1 MRRYT
6 RDRVPIA
13 MPLGVLRAVIS
24 SAIAITL
31 PACARDASTAPPPSV
46 PPAAAAQVS
55 AITQNHSGI
64 GQALADASTRLAPSI
79 ADILARARLNACLRE
94 LAAQLD
100 AGDIDRARR
109 ALALARKVLAS
120 SAKNGEQAD
129 LAAIGL
135 ALDQVEVLL
144 PPAALA
150 LQP

>member
-24 SAIAITL
+24 SALAITL

-46 PPAAAAQVS
+46 PPAAAQVS

-79 ADILARARLNACLRE
+79 ADILARAQLNACLRE

-109 ALALARKVLAS
+109 ALALARKVVES
-120 SAKNGEQAD
+120 SAKNGVQAD

-144 PPAALA
+144 QPDASA